1 MDTAFLSDIN
11 AIFSLLIQ
19 LGILGAATS
28 FLTNKFKGRV
38 SGKLLVAFFAV
49 VVGTLWT
56 VITWYGAETVV
67 YAIVKNIAFAL
78 TGASTIY
85 GFLKEQINKSIPPS
99 A

>member
-11 AIFSLLIQ
+11 TIFSLLIQ

-28 FLTNKFKGRV
+28 FLTNKFKGKV
-38 SGKLLVAFFAV
+38 SGKLVVSFFAV

-67 YAIVKNIAFAL
+67 YAIIACIFIFWVQQ
-78 TGASTIY
+78 IY
-85 GFLKEQINKSIPPS
+85 SVQIKPCE
-99 A
+99 